1 MVSKMNATKR
11 IRTKL
16 GLTIAELAGVVG
28 VSQGTVS
35 RWENHQTYGH
45 YPDVR
50 HIGLLRDYALARGI
64 PWDDSILFQ
73 EPGLSPVTATAEA
86 SA

>member
-1 MVSKMNATKR
+1 MNATKR

-16 GLTIAELAGVVG
+16 GLTIVELAEVVG

-50 HIGLLRDYALARGI
+50 HIGLLRSYALARGI

-73 EPGLSPVTATAEA
+73 DSDHSS
-86 SA
+86 SAPAAGGSA